1 MPSEY
6 YLNSE
11 RVVKKLNTNLF
22 VINKNENFS
31 FQYLLNDFQKVS
43 LDELDK
49 VKLLDRQ
56 DTKFVFNQIHLPL
69 ILQKIKPFYRIL
81 EINKKLVFIYENT
94 YFDTDDFLFYNQ
106 HHNENRKRFKV
117 RFRKYSSNNK
127 SFFEI
132 KIKNNKNR
140 TVKKRLLA
148 DEINE
153 CLGER
158 ERDLVSA
165 IIGLPADQLAPKLD
179 LEFSRITLTDNS
191 FNERLTIDT
200 NLSAK
205 NGISSKIFDQ
215 LVISEIKQKKYNPK
229 SDFIQILRELKIQE
243 MRFSKYCMGMLHVN
257 KEIKYNRF
265 KPKLLQINKI
275 LTQR

>member
-1 MPSEY
+1 MNNNISS
-6 YLNSE
+6 LQ
-11 RVVKKLNTNLF
+11 NLL
-22 VINKNENFS
+22 KDH
-31 FQYLLNDFQKVS
+31 QTLS
-43 LDELDK
+43 LKELEK

-56 DTKFVFNQIHLPL
+56 DTKFVFNQVQLPL
-69 ILQKIKPFYRIL
+69 ILDKIKPFYRIL
-81 EINKKLVFIYENT
+81 EINNDLLFTYENT

-106 HHNENRKRFKV
+106 HHNEKRERYKV
-117 RFRKYSSNNK
+117 RFRKYSSNSNT
-127 SFFEI
+127 FFEI

-140 TVKKRLLA
+140 TVKKRLMV
-148 DEINE
+148 DKMNG

-158 ERDLVSA
+158 EIELVSN
-165 IIGLPADQLAPKLD
+165 IIGLQPNKLTTK
-179 LEFSRITLTDNS
+179 LNIQFSRITLADNS

-205 NGISSKIFDQ
+205 NGSSSKIFDK

-229 SDFIQILRELKIQE
+229 SQYIQILRDLRIPE

-275 LTQR
+275 LTHV

>member
-1 MPSEY
+1 MP
-6 YLNSE
+6 LINNN
-11 RVVKKLNTNLF
+11 KLSSL
-22 VINKNENFS
+22 
-31 FQYLLNDFQKVS
+31 QYLLKDHTTLSLEELEKVM
-43 LDELDK
+43 
-49 VKLLDRQ
+49 LLDRQ
-56 DTKFVFNQIHLPL
+56 DTKFVFNQVQLPL
-69 ILQKIKPFYRIL
+69 ILDKIKPFYRIL
-81 EINKKLVFIYENT
+81 EINNDLLFTYENT

-106 HHNENRKRFKV
+106 HHNEKRERYKV
-117 RFRKYSSNNK
+117 RFRKYSSNSNT
-127 SFFEI
+127 FFEI

-140 TVKKRLLA
+140 TVKKRLMV
-148 DEINE
+148 DEMND

-158 ERDLVSA
+158 EIELVSN
-165 IIGLPADQLAPKLD
+165 IIGLQPNKLTTK
-179 LEFSRITLTDNS
+179 LNIQFSRITLADNS

-205 NGISSKIFDQ
+205 NGSCSKIFDK

-229 SDFIQILRELKIQE
+229 SQYIQILRDLRIPE

-275 LTQR
+275 LTHV

>member
-1 MPSEY
+1 M
-6 YLNSE
+6 
-11 RVVKKLNTNLF
+11 
-22 VINKNENFS
+22 NKNKKFL
-31 FQYLLNDFQKVS
+31 FQYLLNDFQAVS
-43 LDELDK
+43 LKELDK

-56 DTKFVFNQIHLPL
+56 DTKFVFNQIQLPL
-69 ILQKIKPFYRIL
+69 ILEKIKPFYRIL
-81 EINKKLVFIYENT
+81 EINNDRIFTYDTT

-127 SFFEI
+127 LFFEI

-140 TVKKRLLA
+140 TLKKRLLV
-148 DEINE
+148 DEMNE
-153 CLGER
+153 YLGEQ
-158 ERDLVSA
+158 ERDLVSR
-165 IIGLPADQLAPKLD
+165 IIGLPPDQLTPKLK

-215 LVISEIKQKKYNPK
+215 LVISEIKQKKYDTK
-229 SDFIQILRELKIQE
+229 SDFIQILRGLKIQE
-243 MRFSKYCMGMLHVN
+243 MRFSKYCMGVLHLNDNV
-257 KEIKYNRF
+257 KYNRF

-275 LTQR
+275 LTQV